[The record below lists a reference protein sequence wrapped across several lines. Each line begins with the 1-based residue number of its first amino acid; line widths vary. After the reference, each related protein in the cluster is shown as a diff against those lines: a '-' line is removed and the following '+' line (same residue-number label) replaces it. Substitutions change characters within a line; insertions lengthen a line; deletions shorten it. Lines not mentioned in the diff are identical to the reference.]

1 MRFRIQSFKPGK
13 TEGLLGEKYAII
25 ERKRK
30 IISENETKP
39 IKIRKDREL
48 RQDHHS
54 RKPRSG
60 QHHVRIFL
68 TSFKTEKLRLKK
80 SDTQKIQQM
89 QQILAGFLKSRGYLR
104 VFLRPD
110 SLRVLSIFSI

>member
-39 IKIRKDREL
+39 FGIRKDREL

-60 QHHVRIFL
+60 QHHVRISSIPL
-68 TSFKTEKLRLKK
+68 KTEKLRLKK

-89 QQILAGFLKSRGYLR
+89 QQILAGFLKSKSYFR
-104 VFLRPD
+104 VFLRLD
-110 SLRVLSIFSI
+110 SLRVLSVFSI

>member
-25 ERKRK
+25 EKKRK
-30 IISENETKP
+30 IVSENETRP

-60 QHHVRIFL
+60 QHHVRISSIPL
-68 TSFKTEKLRLKK
+68 KTEKFRLKK
-80 SDTQKIQQM
+80 SDMQEIPEM

-104 VFLRPD
+104 VFLRLD
-110 SLRVLSIFSI
+110 SLRVLSVFSI